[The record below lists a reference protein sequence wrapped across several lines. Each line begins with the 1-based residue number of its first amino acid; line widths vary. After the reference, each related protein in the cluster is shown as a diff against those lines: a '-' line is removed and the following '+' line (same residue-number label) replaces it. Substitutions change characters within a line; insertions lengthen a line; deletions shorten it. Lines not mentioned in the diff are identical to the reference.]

1 MKFYLCFLSPTDK
14 QQKGEFA
21 IDGYTVR
28 MNNTLRKDGKKDCCF
43 EIAAPDKRI
52 YQFTAATPKEAEEWV
67 QSLTFVLQD
76 MESEVI
82 PEEDEEYD
90 DVGESDGHSPKMST
104 QPIED
109 DIYEVLP
116 GTFEMLLKYV

>member
-1 MKFYLCFLSPTDK
+1 
-14 QQKGEFA
+14 
-21 IDGYTVR
+21 

-67 QSLTFVLQD
+67 QSLKFVLQD

-90 DVGESDGHSPKMST
+90 DVGESDISSPQVSM

-116 GTFEMLLKYV
+116 ASDQNLPKFL